1 MTAKGLQST
10 STARRLA
17 GTPGFTQARHHSRQ
31 RVVSTRAAAEI
42 SNKFSK
48 VTPNGP
54 RIVVKVAELQAKTLG
69 GILLPDSSQKK
80 PTSGDVIA
88 VGKGKNYSLTL
99 KEGDTVLY
107 SKFGLGVVDIEMK
120 GQEYAILFE
129 RDCMGIMP
137 SSDATVDDI
146 KDLSPLGDRLVIK
159 VDSVEDETAGGVLL
173 TEGATEKPTTGEV
186 VAVGPGRLDEITGEV
201 TKNKLKVGER
211 VNFFKWAGDAIDTT

>member
-1 MTAKGLQST
+1 MTNL
-10 STARRLA
+10 
-17 GTPGFTQARHHSRQ
+17 
-31 RVVSTRAAAEI
+31 
-42 SNKFSK
+42 
-48 VTPNGP
+48 
-54 RIVVKVAELQAKTLG
+54 
-69 GILLPDSSQKK
+69 
-80 PTSGDVIA
+80 GDVIA

-211 VNFFKWAGDAIDTT
+211 VNFFKWAGDAIDTTSGETYNIISEKKERCGCDAATSLC

>member
-1 MTAKGLQST
+1 MTNL
-10 STARRLA
+10 
-17 GTPGFTQARHHSRQ
+17 
-31 RVVSTRAAAEI
+31 
-42 SNKFSK
+42 
-48 VTPNGP
+48 
-54 RIVVKVAELQAKTLG
+54 
-69 GILLPDSSQKK
+69 
-80 PTSGDVIA
+80 GDVIA

-159 VDSVEDETAGGVLL
+159 VDSVEDETAG
-173 TEGATEKPTTGEV
+173 ECAAAACK
-186 VAVGPGRLDEITGEV
+186 
-201 TKNKLKVGER
+201 
-211 VNFFKWAGDAIDTT
+211 